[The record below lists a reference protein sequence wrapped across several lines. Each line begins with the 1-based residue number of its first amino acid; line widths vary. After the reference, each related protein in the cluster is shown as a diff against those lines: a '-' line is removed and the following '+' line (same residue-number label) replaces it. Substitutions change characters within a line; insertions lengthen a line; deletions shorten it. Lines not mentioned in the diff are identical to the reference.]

1 LVQLDVS
8 VLSVA
13 LARIGA
19 ALGTGVT
26 GLQWIV
32 NAYTIAFAS
41 LLLAADSLGDG
52 IGARGAYVDGLALFA
67 LASVAC
73 GLAPGAGVQPHAL
86 WRVAGSF

>member
-1 LVQLDVS
+1 MS